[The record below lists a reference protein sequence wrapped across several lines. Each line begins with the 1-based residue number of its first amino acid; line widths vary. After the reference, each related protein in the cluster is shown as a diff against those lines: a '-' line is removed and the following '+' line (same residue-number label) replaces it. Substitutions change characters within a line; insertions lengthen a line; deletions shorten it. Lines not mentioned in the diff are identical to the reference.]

1 MSKPGMPV
9 APPSGN
15 VSDMLA
21 ILADPAQ
28 YRKHLEE
35 LKATHKDIETRL
47 GLYNTL
53 EKIQAYHKQVKEE
66 AAAASKSAKDAEA
79 LWAKVEQAS
88 KDVTDRSKRLDGYK
102 VSLDEAHAVRMSTL
116 AKDLSAHLAD
126 RAQYEQDM
134 AALAEAKDK
143 LRHEQAKHDA
153 RMSKAKDKLA
163 AVVAAVKGV
172 EAL

>member
-1 MSKPGMPV
+1 MSKPGSLV
-9 APPSGN
+9 APPSAN

-28 YRKHLEE
+28 YRKHLDE

-53 EKIQAYHKQVKEE
+53 EKIQAYHKEVKDE
-66 AAAASKSAKDAEA
+66 AASVSKSRKDAEA
-79 LWAKVEQAS
+79 LWAKVKQTSE
-88 KDVTDRSKRLDGYK
+88 DVVDRSKRLDDYK
-102 VSLDEAHAVRMSTL
+102 TSLDDAHAVRMATL
-116 AKDLSAHLAD
+116 AKDQQLHLAD

-134 AALAEAKDK
+134 AVMAEAQAK
-143 LRHEQAKHDA
+143 LQHNQAKHDA
-153 RMSKAKDKLA
+153 RLSKAKDKLA
-163 AVVAAVKGV
+163 VVVQAIKGI